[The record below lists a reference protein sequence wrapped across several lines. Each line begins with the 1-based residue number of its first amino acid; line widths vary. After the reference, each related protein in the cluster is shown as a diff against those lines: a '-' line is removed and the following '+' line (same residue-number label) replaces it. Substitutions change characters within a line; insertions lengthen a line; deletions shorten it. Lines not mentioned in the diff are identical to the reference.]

1 MNMNIKNEKNCSN
14 RDLTNKNLG
23 ILDSEIEVRLGTDLT
38 IVLNR
43 RCKYE

>member
-1 MNMNIKNEKNCSN
+1 MSMNIKNEKNCQN

-23 ILDSEIEVRLGTDLT
+23 ILDSEIEVCLGTDLT

-43 RCKYE
+43 R